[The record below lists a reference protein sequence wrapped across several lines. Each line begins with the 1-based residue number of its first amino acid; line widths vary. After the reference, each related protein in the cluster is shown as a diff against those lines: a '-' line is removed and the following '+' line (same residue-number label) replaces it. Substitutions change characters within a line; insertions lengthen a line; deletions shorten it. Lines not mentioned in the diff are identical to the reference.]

1 MLAWLPHS
9 FPVSC
14 CVLFWPVYGE
24 KLILVSFL
32 AEESTGEQGN
42 PQDFLKQY
50 QNILT
55 PLLFIGFIL
64 SSTLLGP
71 REQKEVSL
79 NQHFYS
85 SSFHCFSPFSFF
97 SRTSLVP
104 YGVWV
109 PCVLD
114 CDRADIYV
122 RTNFLQ
128 SWLAF
133 YWEVEMKEQI
143 TLLVNEDT
151 MIEGVQGRDWFWGI
165 GFGTFMDGS
174 GELV

>member
-1 MLAWLPHS
+1 MWQRKVQASKETLRTSWSNIKIFSHPCYLLDLFCHRHFS
-9 FPVSC
+9 VLVNKRRLVLTNTSTVRVFIVS
-14 CVLFWPVYGE
+14 
-24 KLILVSFL
+24 
-32 AEESTGEQGN
+32 AT
-42 PQDFLKQY
+42 
-50 QNILT
+50 
-55 PLLFIGFIL
+55 
-64 SSTLLGP
+64 
-71 REQKEVSL
+71 
-79 NQHFYS
+79 
-85 SSFHCFSPFSFF
+85 FSFF